1 MKRDLNLV
9 REMMIAL
16 EGDKRLNGRST
27 LRLHASQLFDIPDRS
42 DDELAYHLML
52 IMDEG
57 WLDATYSRPAG
68 DFDVTRLTADGH
80 DFVESTRDPDV
91 WQKTK
96 STMKAGG
103 AETLR
108 LAWDVAKSVVR
119 SEIMRH
125 LGL

>member
-57 WLDATYSRPAG
+57 C
-68 DFDVTRLTADGH
+68 
-80 DFVESTRDPDV
+80 E
-91 WQKTK
+91 
-96 STMKAGG
+96 
-103 AETLR
+103 
-108 LAWDVAKSVVR
+108 
-119 SEIMRH
+119 
-125 LGL
+125 